1 MRLPMRK
8 VENMHITK
16 TIHVAL
22 LKVLSCTGNAK
33 VKKAEKLFERANTTA
48 FRDYVTPMSKC
59 KNLGQWKARALSAG
73 VPAEGA
79 LALRTPIECV
89 TALMLQYIYHCQ
101 AGDPISASLESR
113 DKYVDESL
121 TRWLS
126 QA

>member
-16 TIHVAL
+16 IIHVAL
-22 LKVLSCTGNAK
+22 LKVLACTGNAK
-33 VKKAEKLFERANTTA
+33 VKDAEQLFERAHTIA
-48 FRDYVTPMSKC
+48 FRDYVRPMSKC
-59 KNLGQWKARALSAG
+59 KNLSQWEARALSAG
-73 VPAEGA
+73 VPAEGS
-79 LALRTPIECV
+79 LALRTPVECV
-89 TALMLQYIYHCQ
+89 TALMLQCIYHCQ

-121 TRWLS
+121 TNWLS